1 MGVGVVVYKGVFRK
15 FLKNVFQK
23 KEMVDMKRNV
33 RFIALAVCLVML
45 VFSGCDAALK
55 TAQNKMVEVT
65 INTTLNFAMDETIRA
80 NVDSAYVDGVT
91 EVAQHIRNKVTLK
104 VTDSTI
110 SGDGMTAQCVIL
122 APNMVDFI
130 ENFDLSNYENEQEV
144 YDAVIAAADNAPVSE
159 TEVTIGL
166 TKNENGEFDAID
178 VESLIAAYLG
188 TEDMDM
194 VYELL
199 SMLQ

>member
-1 MGVGVVVYKGVFRK
+1 MKRIARIILVVVC
-15 FLKNVFQK
+15 
-23 KEMVDMKRNV
+23 
-33 RFIALAVCLVML
+33 LATVM
-45 VFSGCDAALK
+45 FAGCDAALK

-80 NVDSAYVDGVT
+80 NVNSEYVDNVT

-110 SGDGMTAQCVIL
+110 SGDGMTAQCVIT
-122 APNMVDFI
+122 APDMVEFI
-130 ENFDLSNYENEQEV
+130 ENFDLNNYENEQEV
-144 YDAVIAAADNAPVSE
+144 YDAVIAAADNAPLSE
-159 TEVTIGL
+159 TEITIGL
-166 TKNENGEFDAID
+166 TKNENGEFDALD

-188 TEDMDM
+188 TEDIDM